1 MYVENFLIKLKIYM
15 ENISDM
21 IKDISR
27 KDSNK
32 IEDIHTKIF

>member
-15 ENISDM
+15 ENISDK

-27 KDSNK
+27 KNSKKN
-32 IEDIHTKIF
+32 IA